1 MRQNTTNGASMPWAL
16 PTLIPDPGFVREAIK
31 SDVKHV
37 AAMRVAFIQQ
47 VKSLTASERAELLDT
62 QMHMFREGMERG
74 SILIWVYQIGG
85 EIVGSTGLLFR
96 ESAKAPTQAELMAV
110 YTRRAYRHR
119 GIATALVS
127 AALAHARG
135 LGLDAVM
142 LQPTS
147 ESFDLYRKLGFSGNC
162 SEMILQLKL

>member
-1 MRQNTTNGASMPWAL
+1 MRQNTTNGAPTPRAL
-16 PTLIPDPGFVREAIK
+16 LPPFPDPGFVREAIK
-31 SDVKHV
+31 SDLQHV

-47 VKSLTASERAELLDT
+47 VKSLTASERAELLDA
-62 QMHMFREGMERG
+62 QMHMFREGMESG
-74 SILIWVYQIGG
+74 AILIWVYQVGG

-96 ESAKAPTQAELMAV
+96 ESAEPATRAELMAV

-127 AALAHARG
+127 AALAYAKG
-135 LGLDAVM
+135 LGLDTVM
-142 LQPTS
+142 LQPTN
-147 ESFDLYRKLGFSGNC
+147 ESFDLYRKLGFTGNY